1 MPGQARQWRFGWSAV
16 LGILVLLAGTE
27 FLWRGPVRFAKNGDF
42 NDFISP
48 YIQSNAWMEG
58 ADPYSPA
65 NLVRLWPNG
74 VERFDFLARDL
85 AKGTLVLDRGIPT
98 AYPLT
103 AFLLITPVAV
113 LPWRVAHLVWL
124 VITLLAYVVAV
135 MSVRSLAD
143 LPWGAPRTYIF
154 LALALALAPF
164 HTGLATGSLVIV
176 AAAASVAAMWATEHQ
191 HNALAGVLLALAVGL
206 KPQIGLPFLAYCLL
220 RRRWRIAVIASAGV
234 AAVFALAVVRLTIS
248 GTPWIQNYVSDNRVL
263 FASGSLGD
271 FTEHGPLRFGLINLQ
286 VVTYSFL
293 GDRDLAN
300 VAALVVAG
308 IMGLAWLYLLSR
320 RPHQSDALLHLS
332 TIAVLSLLP
341 VYHRFYD
348 ASLLIL
354 PLAWSLTALS
364 GRTAQ
369 VARGSLLLIAVF
381 LVPGGSALEQLQ
393 RTGHFAAVQ
402 HFWWWNA
409 FVMPHQVWAL
419 FLLGLVL
426 LQAMRVE
433 TDRDA
438 TLSSRP

>member
-1 MPGQARQWRFGWSAV
+1 MPSQVRQWKLDWQV
-16 LGILVLLAGTE
+16 LLGLLVLLAGAE

-65 NLVRLWPNG
+65 NLVRLWPSG
-74 VERFDFLARDL
+74 AERFDFLARDL

-103 AFLLITPVAV
+103 AFVLIMPVAV
-113 LPWRVAHLVWL
+113 LPWRIAHLVWL
-124 VITLLAYVVAV
+124 VITLLAYVVTV
-135 MSVRSLAD
+135 MSVRSIAN
-143 LPWGAPRTYIF
+143 LPWGAPRTYLFI
-154 LALALALAPF
+154 AVALALAPF

-176 AAAASVAAMWATEHQ
+176 AVATSVAAMWAAEHQ
-191 HNALAGVLLALAVGL
+191 NAVLAGLLLALAVGL

-220 RRRWRIAVIASAGV
+220 RRRWRIATIASAGV
-234 AAVFALAVVRLTIS
+234 AAVFTLAVVRLTVS
-248 GTPWIQNYVSDNRVL
+248 GTPWVQNYLYDNRIL

-271 FTEHGPLRFGLINLQ
+271 FSEHGPLRFGLINLQ
-286 VVTYSFL
+286 VVTYAFL
-293 GDRDLAN
+293 GDRDPAN
-300 VAALVVAG
+300 IAAFAVAG
-308 IMGLAWLYLLSR
+308 IMGLAWLYLILR
-320 RPHQSDALLHLS
+320 RSHQSNALLHLS

-341 VYHRFYD
+341 VYHRLYD

-364 GRTAQ
+364 GRTAPL
-369 VARGSLLLIAVF
+369 AKGSLLLIAVF

-402 HFWWWNA
+402 HFWLWNA
-409 FVMPHQVWAL
+409 FVMPHEVWAL
-419 FLLGLVL
+419 FLLGVVL
-426 LQAMRVE
+426 IVAMRVE

-438 TLSSRP
+438 TLSSRT